1 MRFTDTEAEV
11 IAFVSARIDE
21 PVSLRVPSPRPET
34 FVRVW
39 GSGGDGLNRIVDD
52 VQLTIEAWAPDDAD
66 AAELALR
73 VRDLLLHEIRALPLV
88 RRVRATRPYFT
99 PDPDTEVPRYRFTV
113 RLRVR
118 ATNSP
123 APASA

>member
-11 IAFVSARIDE
+11 IAFIDERIDE
-21 PVSLRVPSPRPET
+21 PVSLRVPSPRPRT

-39 GSGGDGLNRIVDD
+39 GSGGDGVNRIVDD
-52 VQLTIEAWAPDDAD
+52 VQITVEAWAADDAD

-73 VRDLLLHEIRALPLV
+73 VRDLLLHETRALPLA
-88 RRVRATRPYFT
+88 RRVEATRPYFT
-99 PDPDTEVPRYRFTV
+99 PDPDTEVPRYRFTA

-118 ATNSP
+118 A
-123 APASA
+123 AR